1 MISHIR
7 GTLLALKDHA
17 VTVEVGG
24 VGFELFISE
33 QSTKRLPALGSTAFF
48 QVHFHVREDAIQLYG
63 FSTSQEK
70 SLFEAM
76 ISISGIGPRGAITML
91 SNVTPEEFQRAI
103 LREDVKFL
111 TSVPGIG
118 KKTAERLIVELK
130 EKMTRLELGEDPT
143 SPLNRNNRENER
155 KSSPYNEALEALLAL
170 GYHYHSAQRTIHS
183 VRLNSEGAEESVEN
197 IVRASLKL
205 LRDL

>member
-7 GTLLALKDHA
+7 GTVLALKDHA
-17 VTVEVGG
+17 VTVDIGG

-33 QSTKRLPALGSTAFF
+33 QTKRRLPALGSIAFF

-91 SNVTPEEFQRAI
+91 SSVTPEEFQRAI

-130 EKMTRLELGEDPT
+130 EKMTRLELGEDPI
-143 SPLNRNNRENER
+143 SPFHGNNRER
-155 KSSPYNEALEALLAL
+155 KASPYNEALEALLAL
-170 GYHYHSAQRTIHS
+170 GYNYHSAQRTIHS
-183 VRLNSEGAEESVEN
+183 IRLNSEGAEESVEN